1 MMEEFINAGYFTDE
15 HFQKAIDYG
24 GGEYGIGIL
33 STSPLSD
40 KGGAALGSE
49 GISEARAYARAVYT
63 TEDGKEIAFYNTHLT
78 HENKDVRQRQLAEIL
93 EIMDEDQTEYKVLTG
108 DFNTDTDVSEN
119 YPMLKHYDI
128 ANGYDGTWYP
138 TCDEDLGSMAIDNII
153 VSRNIEITSV
163 EMDPQLLSDHHMLYA
178 DLNLLDEV
186 RASTQLMD
194 RLVEDAQAV
203 DEDEYTEESYAAL
216 SDALDAAAS
225 VDSTSQDAI
234 DAVCEQLQNALN
246 ALTTSE
252 TEIIINDAETGN
264 GLNQFN
270 YVGAWVTST
279 GYPDQFYNGDENW
292 FNFARYHEGDTIPYF
307 EIRFEGVGIEI
318 YGNKDVVNG
327 IYEIYGNKDVV
338 NGIYEIYIDG
348 EHVTDV
354 DCYNPQRLTQQ
365 LIYGVDDLEYGEH
378 TLKLQLTQRKNENAT
393 SSDGEVDYAK
403 VIREKET
410 TEVASTVNLIPKPR
424 EYRQTEGYFTLG
436 SDAQIAVIA
445 EDETVKAE
453 MLNTGEYIAEVFRA
467 STGYDLPVV
476 EQTTA
481 GSGDITLRLDPDGGY
496 AEEGYSI
503 NTTSNRVIIEAG
515 TSAGI
520 FYGVQTLRQMFPSEI
535 ESETLVND
543 VTWNVPCSSLS
554 DEPEYGFRSMM
565 LDVTR
570 HFFTVDQVKRQLD
583 MLSQYKINTLH
594 MHLSDDQGWRLEI
607 KGEMYG
613 ESLDKLRMIG
623 AQTSCNT
630 GCCQ

>member
-1 MMEEFINAGYFTDE
+1 MKKKKLLTALTALCMGISAFFPGVQPTSVKASETGDLRVATFNIAATRNASIAELSSEMQEYGIDLAGIQEVDVNTSRNPIDMMEEFINAGYFTDE

-93 EIMDEDQTEYKVLTG
+93 EIMDADQTEYKVLTG
-108 DFNTDTDVSEN
+108 DFNTDTSVTEN

-128 ANGYDGTWYP
+128 ANGYDGKWYP
-138 TCDEDLGSMAIDNII
+138 TCDEDLGSMAIDNIV

-234 DAVCEQLQNALN
+234 DAVCERLQNALN

-270 YVGAWVTST
+270 YVGAWETST
-279 GYPDQFYNGDENW
+279 GYPDQFYNGDEHW

-327 IYEIYGNKDVV
+327 IYEIY
-338 NGIYEIYIDG
+338 IDG

-354 DCYNPQRLTQQ
+354 DCYNPQRLT
-365 LIYGVDDLEYGEH
+365 
-378 TLKLQLTQRKNENAT
+378 R
-393 SSDGEVDYAK
+393 
-403 VIREKET
+403 
-410 TEVASTVNLIPKPR
+410 
-424 EYRQTEGYFTLG
+424 
-436 SDAQIAVIA
+436 
-445 EDETVKAE
+445 
-453 MLNTGEYIAEVFRA
+453 
-467 STGYDLPVV
+467 
-476 EQTTA
+476 
-481 GSGDITLRLDPDGGY
+481 
-496 AEEGYSI
+496 
-503 NTTSNRVIIEAG
+503 
-515 TSAGI
+515 
-520 FYGVQTLRQMFPSEI
+520 
-535 ESETLVND
+535 
-543 VTWNVPCSSLS
+543 
-554 DEPEYGFRSMM
+554 
-565 LDVTR
+565 
-570 HFFTVDQVKRQLD
+570 
-583 MLSQYKINTLH
+583 
-594 MHLSDDQGWRLEI
+594 
-607 KGEMYG
+607 
-613 ESLDKLRMIG
+613 
-623 AQTSCNT
+623 
-630 GCCQ
+630 